1 MKQCVHSL
9 IDDRPHH
16 RAYIANCQSRAA
28 PYSLNNPQCG
38 HTFCALCL
46 VRWALASL
54 SEDGGWHESLLC
66 PMCRAPLPQ
75 AGSADPPRNKCTF
88 PFIPNPIVDVDI
100 KDLVSIVREAADA
113 DVVPGSK
120 GKSIAPSGRWHGKV
134 DDKVKAWGQGE
145 RALFDWE
152 DRVRRVTVP
161 PEMDPLI
168 RWNCMLIL

>member
-16 RAYIANCQSRAA
+16 RAYIANCQPRAA

-75 AGSADPPRNKCTF
+75 AGSADPPRSKCTF
-88 PFIPNPIVDVDI
+88 PFIPNPIVDADI